1 MQLSIGPPQSI
12 EHRGLAYCYTAY
24 IYICSTATPTA
35 RSRTMHIYRRQMD
48 PPAILA

>member
-24 IYICSTATPTA
+24 IYIYAVLLHPMLDLGQCIYIEGRWTP
-35 RSRTMHIYRRQMD
+35 Q
-48 PPAILA
+48 PF